1 MSKTKGLQ
9 STTFGDPKAARQ
21 LRRHILSI
29 AEYNDTREIPSE
41 IGCDVLQKKTKVILL
56 AAFMACTIGIGKFS
70 DMGSLKSLLS
80 SYESQI
86 GRQAF
91 KAVIPAAVYNE
102 DALGFSGNVIVDAL
116 VGAVKN
122 TVFSPAPYTLD
133 AENEALAELNEYY
146 PSKEE
151 LEAFAKENADAAQE
165 RTEDSAAAANAEE
178 DHAIPEEGGAD
189 TIEAQG
195 ADNDIIP
202 AVATPANGIIYPV
215 QSLYDY
221 TFLMNN
227 FYITDSSTS
236 SDASLIDGETLLNR
250 DLTMDLSGDDPKIL
264 IYHTHSQEKFSDSRP
279 GEVADSVVGLGNTL
293 TDILQQKY
301 HIQVY
306 HDTGVYDMIDG
317 VEDRNEAYSL
327 AQAAVTKILAQNP
340 SIKVVIDLHRDGVAE
355 GTHLVTQINGKPT
368 AKIMFFNGLCRSA
381 NNDTNGYLQNPYLTD
396 NLAFSLQM
404 QIKAAE
410 KYPDFTRRIYLRDY
424 RYNMHMCP
432 RSLLV
437 ECGAQTN
444 TVAEVQN
451 AMEPLADLLYCVLSG
466 Q

>member
-1 MSKTKGLQ
+1 MRQ
-9 STTFGDPKAARQ
+9 KAK
-21 LRRHILSI
+21 I
-29 AEYNDTREIPSE
+29 
-41 IGCDVLQKKTKVILL
+41 VLL
-56 AAFMACTIGIGKFS
+56 AALTVGAACYGRHYS
-70 DMGSLKSLLS
+70 YSSLETFFVSVENHISRL
-80 SYESQI
+80 
-86 GRQAF
+86 AF
-91 KAVIPAAVYNE
+91 ETVMPAAFYTNDGDGYTISTVVN
-102 DALGFSGNVIVDAL
+102 AVVGL
-116 VGAVKN
+116 VQY
-122 TVFSPAPYTLD
+122 TVFSSDEIPGD
-133 AENEALAELNEYY
+133 VENEALVQLNEYY
-146 PSKEE
+146 PSPSE
-151 LEAFAKENADAAQE
+151 LEEYADEDPSVGEDPEVNVSEETENM
-165 RTEDSAAAANAEE
+165 ED
-178 DHAIPEEGGAD
+178 
-189 TIEAQG
+189 TAQG

-202 AVATPANGIIYPV
+202 AVATPANGIIYPE

-250 DLTMDLSGDDPKIL
+250 DLTIDLSGDSPKIL
-264 IYHTHSQEKFSDSRP
+264 IYHTHSQEKFADSRP
-279 GEVADSVVGLGNTL
+279 GEVADTVVGLGNTL

-301 HIQVY
+301 DIEVY
-306 HDTGVYDMIDG
+306 HDTGVYDMVNG

-327 AQAAVTKILAQNP
+327 AQTAVENILSQYP

-355 GTHLVTQINGKPT
+355 GTRLVTEINGKST

-381 NNDTNGYLQNPYLTD
+381 DNETEGYLQNPYLTD

-424 RYNMHMCP
+424 RYNMHLCP

-444 TVAEVQN
+444 TVEEVQN

>member
-1 MSKTKGLQ
+1 M
-9 STTFGDPKAARQ
+9 
-21 LRRHILSI
+21 
-29 AEYNDTREIPSE
+29 
-41 IGCDVLQKKTKVILL
+41 QKKTKLVIL
-56 AAFMACTIGIGKFS
+56 AAFSACVIGLGRFADVS
-70 DMGSLKSLLS
+70 SLKSRLLS
-80 SYESQI
+80 YGSSISE
-86 GRQAF
+86 GAF
-91 KAVIPAAVYNE
+91 AAVVPAAFY
-102 DALGFSGNVIVDAL
+102 DGGPAAFSGSRVINAL
-116 VGAVKN
+116 EGLVNDTIFPTDPWMGDV
-122 TVFSPAPYTLD
+122 
-133 AENEALAELNEYY
+133 ENQALAEFNEYY
-146 PSKEE
+146 PSQEE
-151 LEAFAKENADAAQE
+151 LDAFALENANAAGN
-165 RTEDSAAAANAEE
+165 TDPGGGNFDGGTNAGGSADGPDVGGGSEPGGTDGSQPTAVADNAPATTGSGSVNE
-178 DHAIPEEGGAD
+178 ATGS
-189 TIEAQG
+189 AQG

-202 AVATPANGIIYPV
+202 AVATPANGILYDK

-221 TFLMNN
+221 TFLINN

-250 DLTMDLSGDDPKIL
+250 DLTMDLRGDDPKIL
-264 IYHTHSQEKFSDSRP
+264 IYHTHSQESFSDSRP
-279 GEVADSVVGLGNTL
+279 GEISDTVVGLGNTL
-293 TDILQQKY
+293 TDILQEKY

-306 HDTGVYDMIDG
+306 HDTGVYDMVDG

-327 AQAAVTKILAQNP
+327 AQAAVSQILEQNP

-355 GTHLVTQINGKPT
+355 GTHLVTEINGKPT

-381 NNDTNGYLQNPYLTD
+381 DNDTNGYLQNPYLTD

-424 RYNMHMCP
+424 RYNLHMCP

-444 TVAEVQN
+444 TVEEVQN